1 MSFNINQLITGD
13 IALSTLCMEIV
24 FFPFHLCRTSQN
36 MKEAQLNSCHP
47 KSFSL
52 SDLLRKVAT
61 INYFI
66 NSHNLCNI

>member
-1 MSFNINQLITGD
+1 
-13 IALSTLCMEIV
+13 
-24 FFPFHLCRTSQN
+24 

-66 NSHNLCNI
+66 NLHNLCNIYMAKQHLTYKAREKEILEEDEAEGYIA